1 MSYQHQELLETEPV
15 IVPQETK
22 SLTSNAIQL
31 DWKHPAEFPCCPQQ
45 TTDNPLETYLAN
57 LKEGKVFSKNDY
69 GESIVLKFGLTNSN
83 TLWVMCNI
91 SIGWKT
97 HAITKI
103 TYKDGIFYHENMGVY
118 DIGDDPEDIFDSILN
133 GEEI

>member
-1 MSYQHQELLETEPV
+1 MSNL
-15 IVPQETK
+15 
-22 SLTSNAIQL
+22 
-31 DWKHPAEFPCCPQQ
+31 AE
-45 TTDNPLETYLAN
+45 
-57 LKEGKVFSKNDY
+57 GMVFSKNNL
-69 GESIVLKFGLTNSN
+69 GKSTILKFGMTDPEN
-83 TLWVMCNI
+83 LWVMCNI